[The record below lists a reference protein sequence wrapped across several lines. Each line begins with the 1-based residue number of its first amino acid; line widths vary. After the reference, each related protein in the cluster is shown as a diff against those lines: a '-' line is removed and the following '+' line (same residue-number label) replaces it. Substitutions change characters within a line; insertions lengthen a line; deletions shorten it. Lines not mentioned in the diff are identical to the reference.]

1 MNKRDV
7 NDTNKAMAE
16 VIEVMRAALAA
27 VREKKKQITVEL
39 ISESDIN
46 EYDSLVF
53 ELEHIIY
60 A

>member
-7 NDTNKAMAE
+7 SDTNKAMAE

-53 ELEHIIY
+53 ELEHIIS

>member
-7 NDTNKAMAE
+7 NDTNKAMSE

-53 ELEHIIY
+53 ELEHIIS